1 MVDLSRPYV
10 APSRTLDGIPDVLI
24 AGGGNAALS
33 AAIMARR
40 AGASVLVLEHAPRA
54 FRGGNSRHTR
64 NFRAMHLAP
73 LGELTDSY
81 PEEEYWDDLRRV
93 TGGDTDERLARMA
106 IRASAELFDWMRGA
120 GVNFQP
126 SLAGTLSL
134 SRTNAFFLGGGKALV
149 NAYYLTAE
157 RLGVDILYDTEVSSL
172 NLQDGTI
179 ASVDVTARGFPATLQ
194 ARSVV
199 VASGGFQANIEWMKQ
214 YWGEAADNFLIRGT
228 PYNRGRLLRN
238 LLDQDAAPVGDPTQF
253 HAVAIDGR
261 GPKFDGGIVTRLDCV
276 PFSIVVNRE
285 AHRFYDEG
293 EDVWPKRY
301 AIWGRLIAQQPGQV
315 AYAIIDQKSVPLFMP
330 SVFPPIEAHSI
341 DELAGKLGLDTATLA
356 GTVREFN
363 AAVRPGVFDHARLD
377 DCCTAGLDPPKSHW
391 ARTIEKPPFLAY
403 PLRPGITFTYLGLR
417 VNERA
422 QVLLNDG
429 QPIPNLFAAGEIMA
443 GNILGRGYLAGIG
456 MTIGTVFGRI
466 AGREAARHARN

>member
-1 MVDLSRPYV
+1 MVDLHRPNRV
-10 APSRTLDGIPDVLI
+10 PDVLVV
-24 AGGGNAALS
+24 GGGNAALA
-33 AAIMARR
+33 AAITARR
-40 AGASVLVLEHAPRA
+40 MGASVLVLEHAPRA

-64 NFRAMHLAP
+64 NFRAMHAAP
-73 LGELTDSY
+73 VGELTQSY

-93 TGGDTDERLARMA
+93 TGGDTDEHLARA
-106 IRASAELFDWMRGA
+106 TIRASAELLDWMRQA
-120 GVNFQP
+120 GVRFQP

-157 RLGVDILYDTEVSSL
+157 RLGVEVMYDTEVIALDLSS
-172 NLQDGTI
+172 DGAI
-179 ASVDVTARGFPATLQ
+179 RSVSLIARGFPATLR

-199 VASGGFQANIEWMKQ
+199 VASGGFQANIEWLKQ

-228 PYNRGRLLRN
+228 PYNRGRVLRN
-238 LLDQDAAPVGDPTQF
+238 LLDQSAAPVGDPTQC

-285 AHRFYDEG
+285 ARRFYDEG

-330 SVFPPIEAHSI
+330 SLFPPIEAASI
-341 DELAGKLGLDTATLA
+341 EGLASKLGLDSARLSATL
-356 GTVREFN
+356 RDFN
-363 AAVRPGVFDHARLD
+363 AAVRPGAFDHTKLD
-377 DCCTAGLDPPKSHW
+377 ECQTMGLDPPKSNW
-391 ARTIEKPPFLAY
+391 ARAIETPPFHAY
-403 PLRPGITFTYLGLR
+403 PLRPGITFTYLGVR

-422 QVLLNDG
+422 QVLMNDG
-429 QPIPNLFAAGEIMA
+429 RAVANLFAAGEIMA

-466 AGREAARHARN
+466 AGQEAARHAGN